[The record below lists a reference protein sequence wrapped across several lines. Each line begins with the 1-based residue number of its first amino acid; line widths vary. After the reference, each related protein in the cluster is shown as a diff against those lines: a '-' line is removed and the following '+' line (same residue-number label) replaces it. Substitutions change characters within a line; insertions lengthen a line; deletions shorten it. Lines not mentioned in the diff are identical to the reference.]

1 MNESFNI
8 HFAKSNL
15 SKLLKLVEEGKTVTI
30 SRAGTPVAD
39 LVLSQKR
46 SRPRLSE
53 FTRQTGWVSDGFD
66 EPLPMLWSG
75 LDADK
80 A

>member
-8 HFAKSNL
+8 HFANSNL

-30 SRAGTPVAD
+30 SRAGKSVAD

-46 SRPRLSE
+46 SRSRLSE

>member
-1 MNESFNI
+1 MSESFNI

-30 SRAGTPVAD
+30 SRAGKPVAD

-46 SRPRLSE
+46 ARPTLAE
-53 FTRQTGWVSDGFD
+53 FTRQTGWVSDDFD
-66 EPLPMLWSG
+66 EPIPEIWSG
-75 LDADK
+75 LDGDK

>member
-1 MNESFNI
+1 MSKSFNI

-30 SRAGTPVAD
+30 SRAGKPVAD

-46 SRPRLSE
+46 ARPTLAE
-53 FTRQTGWVSDGFD
+53 FTRQTGWVSDDFD
-66 EPLPMLWSG
+66 EPMPEIWSG